1 MKGSFFYSASLFCFC
16 VALIC
21 TFTSCGGDNDY
32 YYPSVKQE
40 FVTVHSGADGRLQT
54 LVTDEENTFSILE
67 DASNTKIQADS
78 IVRLVCLYGKMEDA
92 GGSQGVKLYSVLKA
106 IAPVPL
112 PAASFSDG
120 VKADPVNILSM
131 WMGLDYL
138 NMILE
143 IEAQNGKHLF
153 HFVQNE
159 VLTYP
164 DLGERIVHLSLY
176 HDAGNDV
183 QAYTKRAYASI
194 PLRQYVEEGITNIII
209 YFSVYTYSGTTNT
222 YQFNYQPKVN

>member
-1 MKGSFFYSASLFCFC
+1 MKSKSLFWVFPFWFC
-16 VALIC
+16 VALIYI
-21 TFTSCGGDNDY
+21 FASCSGDNDY

-40 FVTVHSGADGRLQT
+40 FVTAHSAADGSLQT
-54 LVTDEENTFSILE
+54 LVTDEGDTFSILE
-67 DASNTKIQADS
+67 DASHTKIQADS
-78 IVRLVCLYGKMEDA
+78 TVRLVCLYGKEEDT
-92 GGSQGVKLYSVLKA
+92 GTQGVKLYSLLKA
-106 IAPVPL
+106 IAPVPQ
-112 PAASFSDG
+112 PAAEFSDG
-120 VKADPVNILSM
+120 VKADPVDILSL

-143 IEAQNGKHLF
+143 IKAQNGTHLF

-164 DLGERIVHLSLY
+164 DSGERIVRLSLY

-183 QAYTKRAYASI
+183 EAYTKRAYASI

-209 YFSVYTYSGTTNT
+209 YFSVYTYSGITKT
-222 YQFNYQPKVN
+222 YQFAYQPKMN